1 MSQSQGGLLP
11 HNSSV
16 GEIYRLNIA
25 FIAVTSV
32 IIGIRLI
39 VRVFVVKHVAVD
51 DYLMVAAG
59 LFANA
64 FSAMAIVG
72 ASRIRAPFLCGI
84 LESDDLQVSGM
95 AWEDTST
102 TFHKT

>member
-1 MSQSQGGLLP
+1 MSQFQAQGELLP

-16 GEIYRLNIA
+16 GELYRLNVS

-32 IIGIRLI
+32 IIGIRLV
-39 VRVFVVKHVAVD
+39 VRIFIVKHVAVD

-59 LFANA
+59 LFATA

-72 ASRIRAPFLCGI
+72 TLRPC
-84 LESDDLQVSGM
+84 
-95 AWEDTST
+95 
-102 TFHKT
+102 